1 MADELPL
8 KLEDLVDEAYLAQK
22 ILEHTRNGAEI
33 IEFFLNAMRNA
44 KYSIHHRMKAAEWL
58 ANRVWGKP
66 RNNINIS
73 GKGVLA
79 ALYNMS
85 DEELEKLLEDA

>member
-1 MADELPL
+1 LDNVPL
-8 KLEDLVDEAYLAQK
+8 RLEDLVDEAYLAQR
-22 ILEHTRNGAEI
+22 ILEATNDGAEI
-33 IEFFLNAMRNA
+33 IAFFLNTMRDV
-44 KYSIHHRMKAAEWL
+44 KVSMVHRMKAAEWL

-66 RNNINIS
+66 RNNINLT

>member
-1 MADELPL
+1 MDNVPL
-8 KLEDLVDEAYLAQK
+8 RLEDLVDEAYLAQR
-22 ILEHTRNGAEI
+22 ILEATNDGAEI
-33 IEFFLNAMRNA
+33 IAFFLNTMRDV
-44 KYSIHHRMKAAEWL
+44 KVSMVHRMKAAEWL

>member
-1 MADELPL
+1 LDNVPL
-8 KLEDLVDEAYLAQK
+8 RLEDLVDEAYLAQR
-22 ILEHTRNGAEI
+22 ILESTNDGAEI
-33 IEFFLNAMRNA
+33 IAFFLNTMRDV
-44 KYSIHHRMKAAEWL
+44 KVSMVHRMKAAEWL